1 MYFYVYILHQIRIH
15 FHIHSSMVNQ
25 YTHASR
31 VLICLVFIF
40 LYEPSSGQQSGDVI
54 YTKSGVKVEGAIESI
69 NSSRI
74 LLSNQQSVGLDELV
88 MGFKSNGDIL
98 LLAESKDQV
107 RWLKNPDQECH
118 KIITLKREVFAAE
131 KVEIINQKVGY
142 QDFRSGRYFLLDVN
156 EVALIIYKN
165 GIHKVIADPL
175 VANACLSEVKDLNT
189 YTTRQ
194 PSTTIQLSEEEQD
207 YFARR
212 ALTKTRAFGSYL
224 STITD
229 ERVDE
234 LYQDDAVRLALD
246 LFYDEERMVEVSS
259 LNGEKTVSF
268 KISDYLE
275 HLRMLTYAK
284 VEMVWNQVA
293 YVNQLRAGEDGEYR
307 GIISVEQI
315 FRGYNSDNIV
325 VYQDITQKNIEIIVK
340 PLKQII
346 DGEEISKW
354 DVYLSDIGV
363 KSTTEL

>member
-1 MYFYVYILHQIRIH
+1 MLSIAPSHGMQTENTVCALGDGSLEYERSVTVSYRSSHNYFLENLTAL
-15 FHIHSSMVNQ
+15 SSNLM
-25 YTHASR
+25 S
-31 VLICLVFIF
+31 
-40 LYEPSSGQQSGDVI
+40 
-54 YTKSGVKVEGAIESI
+54 SI
-69 NSSRI
+69 NI
-74 LLSNQQSVGLDELV
+74 LTRFDNEDYVV
-88 MGFKSNGDIL
+88 HKIDI
-98 LLAESKDQV
+98 DQ
-107 RWLKNPDQECH
+107 DFH
-118 KIITLKREVFAAE
+118 KIITIKREVFAAE

-142 QDFRSGRYFLLDVN
+142 QDYRSGRYFLLNLN

-165 GIHKVIADPL
+165 GMHKILSDSLTAE
-175 VANACLSEVKDLNT
+175 ACLDEVEDLTT
-189 YTTRQ
+189 YSSRE
-194 PSTTIQLSEEEQD
+194 PSTNIQLSEEEQD

-246 LFYDEERMVEVSS
+246 LFYDDERMVEVSS
-259 LNGEKTVSF
+259 LNGNKKASF
-268 KISDYLE
+268 KISEYLE

-284 VEMVWNQVA
+284 VELVWNQVA

-315 FRGYNSDNIV
+315 FKGYNSDNIV

-340 PLKQII
+340 PMKQII

>member
-1 MYFYVYILHQIRIH
+1 VYFYIYILHQTGTYILFR
-15 FHIHSSMVNQ
+15 SSMILQYIKPLRGLFCLITIFVNQ
-25 YTHASR
+25 P
-31 VLICLVFIF
+31 LI
-40 LYEPSSGQQSGDVI
+40 SQQSGDVI
-54 YTKSGVKVEGAIESI
+54 YIKGGLTVEGQIESI
-69 NSSRI
+69 NSTSI
-74 LLSNQQSVGLDELV
+74 LLSNQPAVDLEKLVIGL
-88 MGFKSNGDIL
+88 KSNGDIFL
-98 LLAESKDQV
+98 LSENESQV
-107 RWLKNPDQECH
+107 RWLKNYDQNFH
-118 KIITLKREVFAAE
+118 KIITLKKEIFAAE

-142 QDFRSGRYFLLDVN
+142 QDYRSGRYFLLDVN

-165 GIHKVIADPL
+165 GVHKILADPL
-175 VANACLSEVKDLNT
+175 IANACLSEVKDLST
-189 YTTRQ
+189 YATRQ
-194 PSTTIQLSEEEQD
+194 PSTTIQLNEEEQD

-246 LFYDEERMVEVSS
+246 LFYDQERMVEVSS
-259 LNGEKTVSF
+259 LNGEKTVSYR
-268 KISDYLE
+268 ISDYLE

-284 VEMVWNQVA
+284 VEMIWNQVA

-315 FRGYNSDNIV
+315 FKGYNSDNV
-325 VYQDITQKNIEIIVK
+325 VIYQDVTQKNIEIIVK